1 MKRLLITVSLT
12 LLAQTGWSQA
22 SAPDAPTASSA
33 KGFAPAAEVSSNL
46 KRLYPQTVF
55 KSVKDT
61 PVPGVYEVVMGRN
74 VAYVDQSARY
84 FLFGR
89 LIDMPVQKDLTENTL
104 KEAQRID
111 VAALPLADAIKTVRG
126 KGERSLYVI
135 SDPDCPYCKRLEDTL
150 RQVQNVTIYTF
161 LYPIASLHPDAE
173 RKSAVIW
180 CAQDRAKAWDDFMR
194 KSTLP
199 AGSGDAPP
207 TCDNPVQRN
216 IALAK
221 RLGATGTPTLINS
234 NGRVEAGALNLA
246 DLEGFL
252 AGQEKV
258 VSK

>member
-1 MKRLLITVSLT
+1 MKRFLIAASLA
-12 LLAQTGWSQA
+12 LLAQVGLAQSSTSEAPA
-22 SAPDAPTASSA
+22 SAAT
-33 KGFAPAAEVSSNL
+33 KGFGSAAEVSSNL

-55 KSVKDT
+55 KSVKDS
-61 PVPGVYEVVMGRN
+61 PLPGIYEVVMGRN
-74 VAYVDQSARY
+74 VAYVDQTGRF

-104 KEAQRID
+104 KEAQRVD
-111 VAALPLADAIKTVRG
+111 VASLPLADAIKTVRG
-126 KGERSLYVI
+126 KGERTLYVI

-180 CAQDRAKAWDDFMR
+180 CARDRAKAWDDFMT
-194 KSTLP
+194 KATLP

-207 TCDNPVQRN
+207 SCDNPVQRN

-221 RLGATGTPTLINS
+221 RLGATGTPTLINAE
-234 NGRVEAGALNLA
+234 GRLEAGALNLK

-258 VSK
+258 ASK